1 MNSKLLKFSLLF
13 GCLYFVCMSV
23 AHFFGI
29 KVPILFVYFDTEYFA
44 YQDKIIS
51 FAVTAY
57 IALFYLASKDRKN
70 VPAALIVLGITTL
83 GLTSINLSPQL
94 KVAMTSGQTLL
105 PYWLETAFIA
115 SYLVVLTVLYE
126 LDGKKIK

>member
-13 GCLYFVCMSV
+13 GCLYFVCMAV

-94 KVAMTSGQTLL
+94 KVAMTSGQNLL

-115 SYLVVLTVLYE
+115 SYLVVLTVLYK

>member
-70 VPAALIVLGITTL
+70 VPVALIVLGITTL

-115 SYLVVLTVLYE
+115 SYLVVLTVLYK

>member
-115 SYLVVLTVLYE
+115 SYLVVLTVLYK

>member
-13 GCLYFVCMSV
+13 GCLYFVCMSI
-23 AHFFGI
+23 AHFFSI

-83 GLTSINLSPQL
+83 GLTSINLSSQL

-115 SYLVVLTVLYE
+115 SYLVVLTVLYKI
-126 LDGKKIK
+126 DGKRIK